1 VLFDFPNLVQNDAAN
16 VYKIGNIPSGKA
28 SSMLEASTSD
38 SVSRYRLKRTLE
50 MLAAKEGR
58 GTELITLYIPPG
70 RKIHEVMANLREE
83 YGTAS
88 NIKSRTTR
96 KYVQEAIER
105 VSQRLKLFKEPP
117 KNGLVIFCGAI
128 PQNGPG
134 SERMEIYA
142 LDPPEPINVYF
153 YRCDAKFHLQP
164 LLEMVRERDAYG
176 VIVIDASEAAIATV
190 RGQRL
195 DILQEF
201 TSGIPGK
208 HRAGGQS
215 ARRFERIR
223 EQAMNDYFRRVGSHA
238 YELLGK
244 VPGLKGVIIGGP
256 GPTKFEFTEGDYLN
270 YTLKEKILTTI
281 DTSYVGEQGVNE
293 IIQKSQEVLR
303 GVRYMEEKRLVQKF
317 LYEIGHETG
326 LAVYGETQVRKYLM
340 TGVVELLLVSEKLNL
355 LHVYT
360 KCRNCAA
367 VEDALIPQ
375 ANLVKFEQDLLGTP
389 CRKCNATALC
399 VDETRDLVDELI
411 DLAEKQNANVA
422 VISTETDEGVML
434 KDSFGGI
441 AAILRY
447 KAS

>member
-1 VLFDFPNLVQNDAAN
+1 MSATSAN
-16 VYKIGNIPSGKA
+16 
-28 SSMLEASTSD
+28 
-38 SVSRYRLKRTLE
+38 SVARFRLKRTLE

-58 GTELITLYIPPG
+58 GTELISLYVPPE

-96 KYVQEAIER
+96 KNVQEAIER
-105 VSQRLKLFKEPP
+105 TSQRLKLFKEPP

-128 PQNGPG
+128 PRDGPG
-134 SERMEIYA
+134 TEKMETYV
-142 LDPPEPINVYF
+142 LEPPEPINVYF
-153 YRCDAKFHLQP
+153 YRCDARFHLEP

-176 VIVIDASEAAIATV
+176 VVVIDSSEAAVAVV
-190 RGQRL
+190 RGQRM
-195 DILQEF
+195 DVLQEF

-223 EQAMNDYFRRVGSHA
+223 EQAMNDYFRRLGAHT
-238 YELLGK
+238 YELLSNEQ
-244 VPGLKGVIIGGP
+244 GLKGLIIGGP
-256 GPTKFEFTEGDYLN
+256 GPTKHDFVEGDYLN
-270 YTLKEKILTTI
+270 YMLKEKILATV
-281 DTSYVGEQGVNE
+281 DTSYTGEQGVEE
-293 IIQKSQEVLR
+293 IVSKSQDVMR
-303 GVRYMEEKRLVQKF
+303 GVRYLEEKQMVQKF

-326 LAVYGETQVRKYLM
+326 LGVYGETQVRKYLNS
-340 TGVVELLLVSEKLNL
+340 GVVDLLLASEKMNM

-360 KCRNCAA
+360 KCKNCGA
-367 VEDALIPQ
+367 VEDVLIPQ
-375 ANLVKFEQDLLGTP
+375 ANFVKFEQDLMSAA
-389 CRKCNATALC
+389 CRKCNAAAMY
-399 VDETRDLVDELI
+399 VEETKDLVDELI

>member
-1 VLFDFPNLVQNDAAN
+1 
-16 VYKIGNIPSGKA
+16 
-28 SSMLEASTSD
+28 MLGS
-38 SVSRYRLKRTLE
+38 
-50 MLAAKEGR
+50 KEGR
-58 GTELITLYIPPG
+58 GTELISLYVPPG

-96 KYVQEAIER
+96 KNVQEAIDR

-128 PQNGPG
+128 PRDGPG
-134 SERMEIYA
+134 TEKMEMYV
-142 LDPPEPINVYF
+142 LEPPEPINVYF
-153 YRCDAKFHLQP
+153 YRCDAKFHVEP
-164 LLEMVRERDAYG
+164 LVEMATERDAFG
-176 VIVIDASEAAIATV
+176 VIVIDSTEATVATV
-190 RGQRL
+190 RGQRME
-195 DILQEF
+195 ILQEF

-223 EQAMNDYFRRVGSHA
+223 EQAMNDYFRRVAAHS

-244 VPGLKGVIIGGP
+244 VQGLKGLIIGGP
-256 GPTKFEFTEGDYLN
+256 GPTKYDFVEGDYLN
-270 YTLKEKILTTI
+270 YMLKEKIMATI
-281 DTSYVGEQGVNE
+281 DTSYVAEQGVEE
-293 IIQKSQEVLR
+293 IISKSQDVLK
-303 GVRYMEEKRLVQKF
+303 GVRYLEEKRLVQKF

-326 LAVYGETQVRKYLM
+326 LGVYGETQVRKFLNL
-340 TGVVELLLVSEKLNL
+340 GIVDLLLVSEKMNI

-360 KCRNCAA
+360 KCKNCGNI
-367 VEDALIPQ
+367 DDSLIPQ
-375 ANLVKFEQDLLGTP
+375 ANLVKFEQDLVSTP
-389 CRKCNATALC
+389 CKKCNASALYL
-399 VDETRDLVDELI
+399 EQTKDLVDELI
-411 DLAEKQNANVA
+411 QIAENQNANVA